1 MSYYTYILRCAD
13 NTLYT
18 GWTTDLD
25 ARIEAHNT
33 GTGAKYTR
41 GRGPCELVYQESLPD
56 KRTALQREHAI
67 KKLSREKKLAL
78 IHSRLS
84 E

>member
-1 MSYYTYILRCAD
+1 MGYYVYILRCAD

-25 ARIEAHNT
+25 ARIEAHSA

-41 GRGPCELVYQESLPD
+41 GRGPVQLAYSEELPSKPE
-56 KRTALQREHAI
+56 AMQREYAI
-67 KKLSREKKLAL
+67 KKLTRVEKLAL
-78 IHSRLS
+78 MKGWNTM
-84 E
+84 